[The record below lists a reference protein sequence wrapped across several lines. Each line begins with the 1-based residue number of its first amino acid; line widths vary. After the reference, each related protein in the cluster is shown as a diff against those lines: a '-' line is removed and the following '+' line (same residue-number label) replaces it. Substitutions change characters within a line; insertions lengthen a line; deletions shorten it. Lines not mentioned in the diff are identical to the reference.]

1 MAVGKET
8 VVVEFDGAVAT
19 VQLNRP
25 DHHNTLNRLMLTEL
39 LEALEE
45 IESRPDVRVVVLTG
59 RGRSFSAGGDLSAG
73 LLEVNGPPPLAS
85 QFRRL
90 REFNRVASILHRGHF
105 VSIASI
111 NGATAGAGLSL
122 AMACDF
128 RIASETAVFNTAFL
142 SAGVSGDFGGAWF
155 VTRIAG
161 PAVARRLFFR
171 PGKVSAARMA
181 DYQLVDDL
189 VPSESLEEAT
199 RDLAQALLAMAPLA
213 LARLKRNLLDAQVK
227 GLDDYLDGEAL
238 RHAEC
243 VASDDASEA
252 ANAFFERRTP
262 VFTGA

>member
-1 MAVGKET
+1 MTRET
-8 VVVEFDGAVAT
+8 VLVDYDGGTAT

-25 DHHNTLNRLMLTEL
+25 ERHNTLNRMMLTEL
-39 LEALEE
+39 LEVLEE
-45 IESRPDVRVVVLTG
+45 IESRSEVRVVVLTG
-59 RGRSFSAGGDLSAG
+59 RGKSFSAGGDLSAG
-73 LLEVNGPPPLAS
+73 LLEVNGAPPLPS

-90 REFNRVASILHRGHF
+90 REFNRISSILYRGHF
-105 VSIASI
+105 ASIASI

-128 RIASETAVFNTAFL
+128 RIAAETAIFNTAFL

-155 VTRIAG
+155 VTQIAG

-181 DYQLVDDL
+181 DYQLVDD
-189 VPSESLEEAT
+189 VVSRERLEEVT
-199 RDLAQALLAMAPLA
+199 RELAHALETAAPLA
-213 LARLKRNLLDAQVK
+213 VARVKRNLLDAQVQ
-227 GLDDYLDGEAL
+227 GLDEYLDNEAF

-243 VASDDASEA
+243 VASEDASEA
-252 ANAFFERRTP
+252 AHAFLERRAP